1 MDTLLSLLPS
11 GHHSEDPYSM
21 KKRSMPEIT
30 NLEVFRLWE
39 VDELTQR
46 VDVDRERGIRI
57 ES

>member
-1 MDTLLSLLPS
+1 
-11 GHHSEDPYSM
+11 M

-46 VDVDRERGIRI
+46 VGVDREGGIRI

>member
-1 MDTLLSLLPS
+1 MDTFLSFLPS

-39 VDELTQR
+39 VDVKSGCRQK
-46 VDVDRERGIRI
+46 RGTRI
-57 ES
+57 EP

>member
-1 MDTLLSLLPS
+1 MDTFLSLLPS

-46 VDVDRERGIRI
+46 VGVDREGDTRI